1 MSELKPFFVYLRA
14 KKKAGQK
21 DHVFWETRANE
32 NRVIRD
38 AVNAME
44 DAGLSE
50 EDFFSPATTNFHV
63 VDDLP
68 PEGVLDSAWCERYQ
82 LAGDKMNWEKIP
94 GVEGSTTA
102 EPAAPATVDP
112 VVETE
117 TTLDGII
124 SLEDLTIEQAVIGAW
139 IFGTQREYT
148 KEDLAAVTALAMD
161 TDESYPQNLLLVAR
175 NTKVMQLQHAYR
187 LTVAEWVEAA
197 KSVWVPGTAVPQ
209 VSDLLKFTGEW
220 LDAHNDASARAQGNH
235 SRRSDVT
242 AKWAARIAGKSQTM
256 TTSTV
261 TEKTASG
268 ATAGGGIK
276 TDRNPDYE
284 HTLQTLGIEIACAL
298 FPSDFDIYEIPT
310 PIFRRAKEMVAER
323 HEPWAAWNRALSNT
337 PGILDNSRA
346 AVFALIRSAPENIH
360 LTPGELQYY
369 INSTLAET
377 DHANPSQETLAAAH
391 STAKAITPEPESVPA
406 TTAAPVADEPIKN
419 MGNGIFD
426 VTALLGETAA
436 PQMETPAPVTEPV
449 TEVPAET
456 ASNEG
461 EKTEMV
467 PEVANVAEAFPA
479 VFEPGRY
486 ENIPNEAYHAASGI
500 SSSMVKDA
508 RISLMYFHGRH
519 VEKTIQREET
529 KPLRFGTELHAL
541 TLEPEKFAEDFV
553 VYPGLPEGAISTT
566 SEMKKIIE
574 DYNAALP
581 ALADPDAIKKMIE
594 AHNEKLPAPLSLSAN
609 AEETA
614 ILYQNLPDEFRHI
627 PETEKH
633 TAAAMKACIKEFNAT
648 LPQPLKTTGSRDSVL
663 DQLAIIAPDFVAEE
677 RAKKQP
683 YNVSG
688 SKDALAA
695 VVREIKPDAIF
706 ADEFSEN
713 WRKGAEGKWIV
724 GDTDFTL
731 LQALNNAVYAHP
743 SVSNLLNHPSRVN
756 EVSYF
761 GMDDETGLEV
771 RVRPDIELEID
782 GIRIAADLKTTSM
795 GRIKQDYL
803 RARLHREITERDYHL
818 SAAMYSEVAG
828 FDQFF
833 WIFVNKDPGYHWVA
847 VIEASQDLLELG
859 SLEYHRTMSAI
870 ARAYDTG
877 IWPAPI
883 NDDYTDELNDFDLR
897 RLEMLRP
904 V

>member
-21 DHVFWETRANE
+21 DHVFWETRASE

-50 EDFFSPATTNFHV
+50 EDFFSPAVTNFHV

-68 PEGVLDSAWCERYQ
+68 TEGELDSAWCERYQ
-82 LAGDKMNWEKIP
+82 LASDKMNWEKIP
-94 GVEGSTTA
+94 GTGTTTHVEVTAPETA
-102 EPAAPATVDP
+102 ETAVD
-112 VVETE
+112 TE
-117 TTLDGII
+117 TTQPGITA
-124 SLEDLTIEQAVIGAW
+124 LEDLTVEQAVIGAW
-139 IFGTQREYT
+139 IFGTLREYT
-148 KEDLAAVTALAMD
+148 REDLAAVTALAMD

-242 AKWAARIAGKSQTM
+242 AKWAARIAGKSQTV

-323 HEPWAAWNRALSNT
+323 HETWAAWNRALSNT

-346 AVFALIRSAPENIH
+346 AIFALIRSAPEDIH
-360 LTPGELQYY
+360 LTPGQLQYY
-369 INSTLAET
+369 INKTLAET

-391 STAKAITPEPESVPA
+391 STVKASTPDPEPAPA

-426 VTALLGETAA
+426 VTALLGETVA
-436 PQMETPAPVTEPV
+436 PQVETPAPVTEPL
-449 TEVPAET
+449 TAMPAET

-461 EKTEMV
+461 EKTEVV
-467 PEVANVAEAFPA
+467 PEVFDVAEAFPA

-519 VEKTIQREET
+519 VTGVIQREVT
-529 KPLRFGTELHAL
+529 DALTFGTLVHTVA
-541 TLEPEKFAEDFV
+541 LEPEKLEQEFAIF
-553 VYPGLPEGAISTT
+553 PGIPAGAFTNT
-566 SEMKKIIE
+566 
-574 DYNAALP
+574 D
-581 ALADPDAIKKMIE
+581 
-594 AHNEKLPAPLSLSAN
+594 SLK
-609 AEETA
+609 TF
-614 ILYQNLPDEFRHI
+614 IR
-627 PETEKH
+627 
-633 TAAAMKACIKEFNAT
+633 EFNADK
-648 LPQPLKTTGSRDSVL
+648 PKVEQLKLTGKKEEL
-663 DQLAIIAPDFVAEE
+663 QEAI
-677 RAKKQP
+677 RA
-683 YNVSG
+683 V
-688 SKDALAA
+688 
-695 VVREIKPDAIF
+695 KPNAIF
-706 ADEFSEN
+706 ADEFEQQWLNDNCHKTILTSSQMSL
-713 WRKGAEGKWIV
+713 A
-724 GDTDFTL
+724 TDIRTAL
-731 LQALNNAVYAHP
+731 LRHP
-743 SVSNLLNHPSRVN
+743 SVANLLNHPSRVN

-883 NDDYTDELNDFDLR
+883 TDDYTDELNDFDLR

>member
-21 DHVFWETRANE
+21 DHVFWETRASE

-38 AVNAME
+38 AANAME

-50 EDFFSPATTNFHV
+50 EDFFSPAVTNFHV

-68 PEGVLDSAWCERYQ
+68 PEGVLDSVWCERYQ
-82 LAGDKMNWEKIP
+82 LASDKMNWEKIP
-94 GVEGSTTA
+94 GAEGATTVEA
-102 EPAAPATVDP
+102 AAPVTVDP

-117 TTLDGII
+117 TTQAGII
-124 SLEDLTIEQAVIGAW
+124 SLEDLTVEQAVIGAW
-139 IFGTQREYT
+139 IFGNKPEYT
-148 KEDLAAVTALAMD
+148 KEDLAAVAALAMD
-161 TDESYPQNLLLVAR
+161 TDESYPQNLLLVSR
-175 NTKVMQLQHAYR
+175 STKVMQLQHAYKS
-187 LTVAEWVEAA
+187 TIADWVQAA
-197 KSVWVPGTAVPQ
+197 KLVWVPGTGVPQ
-209 VSDLLKFTGEW
+209 VADLLKFTGEW
-220 LDAHNDASARAQGNH
+220 LDAHNDSSAHAEGNNN
-235 SRRSDVT
+235 RRSDVT
-242 AKWAARIAGKSQTM
+242 AKWAARITGKSQTVA
-256 TTSTV
+256 TTTV

-323 HEPWAAWNRALSNT
+323 HETWAAWNRALSNT

-369 INSTLAET
+369 INSNLAET
-377 DHANPSQETLAAAH
+377 DHANPSQETLTAAH
-391 STAKAITPEPESVPA
+391 STVKASTPEPVSVPV
-406 TTAAPVADEPIKN
+406 TTAVPVADEPIKN
-419 MGNGIFD
+419 MGDGIFD
-426 VTALLGETAA
+426 ITALMAETVA
-436 PQMETPAPVTEPV
+436 PQVEAHAPVAEPV
-449 TEVPAET
+449 TVAPAET

-461 EKTEMV
+461 KKTEVM
-467 PEVANVAEAFPA
+467 PEVAEVATTFPA

-519 VEKTIQREET
+519 VTGVIQREVT
-529 KPLRFGTELHAL
+529 DALTFGTLVHTVA
-541 TLEPEKFAEDFV
+541 LEPEKLEQEFAIF
-553 VYPGLPEGAISTT
+553 PGIPAGAFTNT
-566 SEMKKIIE
+566 
-574 DYNAALP
+574 D
-581 ALADPDAIKKMIE
+581 
-594 AHNEKLPAPLSLSAN
+594 SL
-609 AEETA
+609 
-614 ILYQNLPDEFRHI
+614 
-627 PETEKH
+627 
-633 TAAAMKACIKEFNAT
+633 KAFIREFNADK
-648 LPQPLKTTGSRDSVL
+648 PKAEQLKLTGKKEEL
-663 DQLAIIAPDFVAEE
+663 QEAI
-677 RAKKQP
+677 RA
-683 YNVSG
+683 V
-688 SKDALAA
+688 
-695 VVREIKPDAIF
+695 KPEAIF
-706 ADEFSEN
+706 ADEFEQQWLNDNRHKTILTSSQMSL
-713 WRKGAEGKWIV
+713 A
-724 GDTDFTL
+724 TDIRTAL
-731 LQALNNAVYAHP
+731 LCHS
-743 SVSNLLNHPSRVN
+743 SVANLLNHPSRVN

-883 NDDYTDELNDFDLR
+883 TDDYTDELNDFDLR
-897 RLEMLRP
+897 RLEILRP

>member
-1 MSELKPFFVYLRA
+1 MTALKPFFVYLRA

-21 DHVFWETRANE
+21 DHVFWETRASE

-38 AVNAME
+38 AANAME

-50 EDFFSPATTNFHV
+50 EDFFSPAVTNFHV

-68 PEGVLDSAWCERYQ
+68 PEGVLDSDWCERYQ
-82 LAGDKMNWEKIP
+82 LASDKMNWEKIP
-94 GVEGSTTA
+94 GVEGSTTV
-102 EPAAPATVDP
+102 EPAAPATLDP

-117 TTLDGII
+117 TTQPGITA
-124 SLEDLTIEQAVIGAW
+124 LEDLTVEQAVIGAW
-139 IFGTQREYT
+139 IFGTQREFT
-148 KEDLAAVTALAMD
+148 KEDLAAVSALAMD
-161 TDESYPQNLLLVAR
+161 TDESYPQNLLLVSR
-175 NTKVMQLQHAYR
+175 STKVMQLQHAYKS
-187 LTVAEWVEAA
+187 TIADWVQAA

-209 VSDLLKFTGEW
+209 VADLLKFTGEW
-220 LDAHNDASARAQGNH
+220 LDAHNDSSARAEGNNN
-235 SRRSDVT
+235 RRSDVT
-242 AKWAARIAGKSQTM
+242 AKWAARIAGKSQTV
-256 TTSTV
+256 TTTIV
-261 TEKTASG
+261 TEKTNSG

-323 HEPWAAWNRALSNT
+323 DQTWAAWNRALSNT

-369 INSTLAET
+369 INTTLAET
-377 DHANPSQETLAAAH
+377 DHVNPSQETLAAAH
-391 STAKAITPEPESVPA
+391 STVKTVTPEPESVPV
-406 TTAAPVADEPIKN
+406 TTSAPVADEPIKN
-419 MGNGIFD
+419 MGDGIFD
-426 VTALLGETAA
+426 ITALMAETVT
-436 PQMETPAPVTEPV
+436 PQVEASVPVTEPV
-449 TEVPAET
+449 TAAPAET

-461 EKTEMV
+461 EKTEVV
-467 PEVANVAEAFPA
+467 PEVADVAATFPA

-519 VEKTIQREET
+519 VTGVIQREVT
-529 KPLRFGTELHAL
+529 DALTFGTLVHTVA
-541 TLEPEKFAEDFV
+541 LEPEKLEQEFAIF
-553 VYPGLPEGAISTT
+553 PGIPAGAFTNT
-566 SEMKKIIE
+566 
-574 DYNAALP
+574 D
-581 ALADPDAIKKMIE
+581 
-594 AHNEKLPAPLSLSAN
+594 SLK
-609 AEETA
+609 TF
-614 ILYQNLPDEFRHI
+614 IR
-627 PETEKH
+627 
-633 TAAAMKACIKEFNAT
+633 EFNADK
-648 LPQPLKTTGSRDSVL
+648 PKAEQLKLTGKKEEL
-663 DQLAIIAPDFVAEE
+663 QEAI
-677 RAKKQP
+677 RA
-683 YNVSG
+683 V
-688 SKDALAA
+688 
-695 VVREIKPDAIF
+695 KPDAIF
-706 ADEFSEN
+706 ADEFEQQWLNDNCHKTILTSSQMSL
-713 WRKGAEGKWIV
+713 A
-724 GDTDFTL
+724 TDIRTAL
-731 LQALNNAVYAHP
+731 LRHP
-743 SVSNLLNHPSRVN
+743 SVANLLNHPSRVN

-771 RVRPDIELEID
+771 RVRPDVELEID

-870 ARAYDTG
+870 SRAYDTG

-883 NDDYTDELNDFDLR
+883 TDDYTDELNDFDLR
-897 RLEMLRP
+897 RLEILRP

>member
-44 DAGLSE
+44 DVGLSE
-50 EDFFSPATTNFHV
+50 EDFFSPAATNFHV

-82 LAGDKMNWEKIP
+82 LASDKMNWEKIP

-102 EPAAPATVDP
+102 EPDAPATVNP

-117 TTLDGII
+117 TTQAGII
-124 SLEDLTIEQAVIGAW
+124 ALEDLTVEQAVIGAW
-139 IFGTQREYT
+139 IFGTLREYT
-148 KEDLAAVTALAMD
+148 REDLAAVTSLAMD

-197 KSVWVPGTAVPQ
+197 KSVWVPGNAVPQ

-220 LDAHNDASARAQGNH
+220 LDAHNDAAARAQGNH
-235 SRRSDVT
+235 NRRSDIT
-242 AKWAARIAGKSQTM
+242 AKWAARIAGKSETV
-256 TTSTV
+256 TTTTV
-261 TEKTASG
+261 TEKTTSG

-298 FPSDFDIYEIPT
+298 SPSDFDIYEIPT

-323 HEPWAAWNRALSNT
+323 HETWAAWNRALSNT

-346 AVFALIRSAPENIH
+346 AIFALIRSAPENIH
-360 LTPGELQYY
+360 HTPGELQYY

-377 DHANPSQETLAAAH
+377 DHANPSQETLDAAH

-436 PQMETPAPVTEPV
+436 PQVETPAPVTEPV

-461 EKTEMV
+461 EKKEVV
-467 PEVANVAEAFPA
+467 PEVADVTEAFPA

-519 VEKTIQREET
+519 VTGVIQREVT
-529 KPLRFGTELHAL
+529 DALTFGTLVHTLA
-541 TLEPEKFAEDFV
+541 LEPEKLEQEFAIF
-553 VYPGLPEGAISTT
+553 PGIPVGAFTNT
-566 SEMKKIIE
+566 
-574 DYNAALP
+574 D
-581 ALADPDAIKKMIE
+581 
-594 AHNEKLPAPLSLSAN
+594 SL
-609 AEETA
+609 
-614 ILYQNLPDEFRHI
+614 
-627 PETEKH
+627 
-633 TAAAMKACIKEFNAT
+633 KAFIREFNADR
-648 LPQPLKTTGSRDSVL
+648 PKAEQLKLTGKKEEL
-663 DQLAIIAPDFVAEE
+663 QEAI
-677 RAKKQP
+677 RA
-683 YNVSG
+683 V
-688 SKDALAA
+688 
-695 VVREIKPDAIF
+695 KPDAIF
-706 ADEFSEN
+706 ADEFEQQ
-713 WRKGAEGKWIV
+713 W
-724 GDTDFTL
+724 
-731 LQALNNAVYAHP
+731 LNNNSDKTILTASQMNLATDIRDALLAHP
-743 SVSNLLNHPSRVN
+743 SVANLLNHPSRVN

-782 GIRIAADLKTTSM
+782 GIRISADVKTTSM

-883 NDDYTDELNDFDLR
+883 TDDYTDELNDFDLR

>member
-1 MSELKPFFVYLRA
+1 MTALKPFFVYLRA

-21 DHVFWETRANE
+21 DHVFWETRASE

-38 AVNAME
+38 AANAME

-50 EDFFSPATTNFHV
+50 EDFFSPAVTNFHV

-82 LAGDKMNWEKIP
+82 LASDKMNWEKIP
-94 GVEGSTTA
+94 GVEGSTTV

-117 TTLDGII
+117 TTQPGITA
-124 SLEDLTIEQAVIGAW
+124 LEDLTVEQAVIGAW
-139 IFGTQREYT
+139 IFGNQREYT
-148 KEDLAAVTALAMD
+148 KEDLAAVAALAMD
-161 TDESYPQNLLLVAR
+161 TDESYPQNLLLVSR
-175 NTKVMQLQHAYR
+175 STKVMQLQHAYKS
-187 LTVAEWVEAA
+187 TIADWVQAA
-197 KSVWVPGTAVPQ
+197 KLVWVPGAAVPQ
-209 VSDLLKFTGEW
+209 VADLLKFTGEW
-220 LDAHNDASARAQGNH
+220 LDAHNDSSARAEGNNN
-235 SRRSDVT
+235 RRSDVT
-242 AKWAARIAGKSQTM
+242 AKWAARIGGKSQTV
-256 TTSTV
+256 TTTIV

-323 HEPWAAWNRALSNT
+323 HETWAAWNRALTNT

-346 AVFALIRSAPENIH
+346 AIFALIRSAPEDIH
-360 LTPGELQYY
+360 LIPGQLQYY
-369 INSTLAET
+369 INRTLAET

-391 STAKAITPEPESVPA
+391 STVKASIPEPEPAPA
-406 TTAAPVADEPIKN
+406 TTAEPVTDEPIKN
-419 MGNGIFD
+419 MGNGMFD
-426 VTALLGETAA
+426 VTALLGETVA
-436 PQMETPAPVTEPV
+436 PQVETPAPVTEPV
-449 TEVPAET
+449 TAAPAET
-456 ASNEG
+456 ASNES
-461 EKTEMV
+461 EKTEVV
-467 PEVANVAEAFPA
+467 PEVADIAETFPA

-519 VEKTIQREET
+519 VTGVIQREVT
-529 KPLRFGTELHAL
+529 DALTFGTLVHTLA
-541 TLEPEKFAEDFV
+541 LEPEKLEQEFAIF
-553 VYPGLPEGAISTT
+553 PGIPAGAFTNT
-566 SEMKKIIE
+566 
-574 DYNAALP
+574 D
-581 ALADPDAIKKMIE
+581 
-594 AHNEKLPAPLSLSAN
+594 SL
-609 AEETA
+609 
-614 ILYQNLPDEFRHI
+614 
-627 PETEKH
+627 
-633 TAAAMKACIKEFNAT
+633 KAFIREFNADK
-648 LPQPLKTTGSRDSVL
+648 PKAEQLKLTGKKEEL
-663 DQLAIIAPDFVAEE
+663 QEAI
-677 RAKKQP
+677 RA
-683 YNVSG
+683 V
-688 SKDALAA
+688 
-695 VVREIKPDAIF
+695 KPDAIF
-706 ADEFSEN
+706 ADEFEQQWLNDNCHKTILTSSQMSL
-713 WRKGAEGKWIV
+713 A
-724 GDTDFTL
+724 TDIRTAL
-731 LQALNNAVYAHP
+731 LRHP
-743 SVSNLLNHPSRVN
+743 SVANLFNHPSRVN

-883 NDDYTDELNDFDLR
+883 TDDYTDELNDFDLR